1 MIYKYFCSVAAALVF
16 DVSRHSTFQ
25 SIKKWLLDVREKV
38 VFPDGGKIPIVL
50 LANKCDIKH
59 ASVET
64 DQIVKF
70 CKENEIDTWYIT
82 SAKENTNIGKNEY
95 FSWHFA

>member
-1 MIYKYFCSVAAALVF
+1 M
-16 DVSRHSTFQ
+16 
-25 SIKKWLLDVREKV
+25 

-70 CKENEIDTWYIT
+70 CKENEIDTWYVT
-82 SAKENTNIGKNEY
+82 SAKENTNIGKKYY
-95 FSWHFA
+95 FLISALGLVFYKITTRML